1 MHHLFSLSGFSSLIC
16 SKACATI
23 TAMNIRYVLAV
34 STIWLASLAV
44 PLSSSAQSCAD
55 CHADLTADKTAH
67 AAVAMGCESC
77 HTAIDPTD
85 IPHKIKNNIKKGLSA
100 EQPDLCFSC
109 HDKAQFSKTNA
120 HAALSMGCT
129 SCHNPHASKYPKLLS
144 SPMPDICYTCHD
156 KSAFTKKDVHPPVAT
171 GGCSTCHQ
179 PHSGDIARL
188 LTSPVPD
195 LCIMCHEKMSSG
207 KHVMAGHGSGNHP
220 LSGRPD
226 PSRPGKELSCISC
239 HSPHASDLATLFTGA
254 QGYPKSICLTCHRK
268 IMVR

>member
-1 MHHLFSLSGFSSLIC
+1 MI
-16 SKACATI
+16 K
-23 TAMNIRYVLAV
+23 RYAV
-34 STIWLASLAV
+34 AAGIFLLTLLAS
-44 PLSSSAQSCAD
+44 PLIASGQSCAD
-55 CHADLTADKTAH
+55 CHADLIADKTAH

-77 HTAIDPTD
+77 HTAVDPTD
-85 IPHKIKNNIKKGLSA
+85 VPHKIKNTIKRGLSA

-109 HDKAQFSKTNA
+109 HDKTQFSKTNV

-129 SCHNPHASKYPKLLS
+129 SCHNPHASKHPKLLS

-156 KSAFTKKDVHPPVAT
+156 KSAFMKKDVHPPVAT
-171 GGCSTCHQ
+171 GGCTTCHQ
-179 PHSGDIARL
+179 PHAGDIARL

-207 KHVMAGHGSGNHP
+207 RHVMAGHGSGNHP
-220 LSGRPD
+220 VSGKSD
-226 PSRPGKELSCISC
+226 PSRPGKDLSCASC
-239 HSPHASDLATLFTGA
+239 HSPHASDHATLFTAA